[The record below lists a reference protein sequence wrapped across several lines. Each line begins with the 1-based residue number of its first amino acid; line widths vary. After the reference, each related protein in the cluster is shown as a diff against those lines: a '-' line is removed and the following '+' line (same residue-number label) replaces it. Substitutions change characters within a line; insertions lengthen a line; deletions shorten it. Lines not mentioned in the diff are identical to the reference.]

1 MKKLLALALVGA
13 VSLAACGGG
22 SSTIASTVNGHDIT
36 VGQVEALL
44 ETDGAVVKKE
54 DFAQFLSYSIQWVIV
69 NEAAEADYGVTT
81 SEDEVAAEADRIIAD
96 VLPED
101 QTREEFLAG
110 QGITEEFLSNIA
122 RQGLVDV
129 AIREIM
135 LEDTE
140 EPTEEEIDAERES
153 AVSVCASHILVA
165 TEDEADDVVTRLDA
179 GEDFAELAT
188 ELSLDTTS
196 GANGGALGCESPDT
210 YVETFAEA
218 TRVATVG
225 EVYEEIVES
234 EYGFHVIM
242 VTDRIV
248 PTDEELVDIIK
259 ENAVLT
265 MLEDWFLGAVA
276 DADVTVGEEY
286 GTWQPNPPTV
296 VPPSS

>member
-1 MKKLLALALVGA
+1 
-13 VSLAACGGG
+13 
-22 SSTIASTVNGHDIT
+22 
-36 VGQVEALL
+36 
-44 ETDGAVVKKE
+44 
-54 DFAQFLSYSIQWVIV
+54 
-69 NEAAEADYGVTT
+69 
-81 SEDEVAAEADRIIAD
+81 
-96 VLPED
+96 
-101 QTREEFLAG
+101 
-110 QGITEEFLSNIA
+110 
-122 RQGLVDV
+122 
-129 AIREIM
+129 
-135 LEDTE
+135 
-140 EPTEEEIDAERES
+140 
-153 AVSVCASHILVA
+153 
-165 TEDEADDVVTRLDA
+165 
-179 GEDFAELAT
+179 LAT